1 MMIDYGLSACL
12 PVRLHLDA
20 KPIDCV
26 NVNLCCTVQYSTV
39 LTAFH
44 LFLSI
49 ICTISLNVV
58 IGPNGTG
65 KSTILCAICL
75 GLGGQP
81 DLLGRA
87 GDARD
92 FIMHEKEIAMI
103 EIELAPFPNSPTH
116 VLKRTIDRNKGSTGK
131 KSRGIAASTYEING
145 TVVKLEQ
152 VKKLVSETY
161 RIAID
166 NLCTFLPQ
174 DRVGSFS
181 GFDSKQLLKET
192 ELSVS
197 ASGHLWET
205 HQKLMQLEEEMQNS
219 HFDLET
225 ARAELNRLEQE
236 VNRLEREKA
245 LMEEREE
252 CVQKLQLYEKKM
264 LWVCFEEKRLA
275 ALDMKEQ
282 RKQVKDRL
290 KVAQQGMA
298 PLMGEISRLEHEYD
312 RGKHQRVA
320 LQKDTD
326 QYRRIYYECLSKAEK
341 HQDALDGISNELS
354 AVDSMKRNAENAV
367 KAREGKVQ
375 EILSILSNY
384 PSEEEIG
391 EKVKA
396 VQDELR
402 ALKHEMNMAKRE
414 VINQQK

>member
-1 MMIDYGLSACL
+1 
-12 PVRLHLDA
+12 
-20 KPIDCV
+20 
-26 NVNLCCTVQYSTV
+26 
-39 LTAFH
+39 
-44 LFLSI
+44 
-49 ICTISLNVV
+49 VV

-87 GDARD
+87 DDART
-92 FIMHEKEIAMI
+92 FIMNEKDIAMI
-103 EIELAPFPNSPTH
+103 EIELAPFPNSTTH
-116 VLKRTIDRNKGSTGK
+116 IIKRTIDRNKGSTGK
-131 KSRGIAASTYEING
+131 KSRGIAASTFEING
-145 TVVKLEQ
+145 KVVKLDQ

-181 GFDSKQLLKET
+181 GIDSKELLKQT
-192 ELSVS
+192 EMSVS

-236 VNRLEREKA
+236 VKRLEREKT

-252 CVQKLQLYEKKM
+252 CVEKLQLYEKKM

-298 PLMGEISRLEHEYD
+298 PLMEEIGRLEHEYD

-320 LQKDTD
+320 LMKDID
-326 QYRRIYYECLSKAEK
+326 QYRRMHHDSLSKAEK
-341 HQDALDGISNELS
+341 HLDALDGISNELS

-367 KAREGKVQ
+367 RAREEKVQ
-375 EILSILSNY
+375 EILSILKNY

-391 EKVKA
+391 EKVKE
-396 VQDELR
+396 VQEELR
-402 ALKHEMNMAKRE
+402 GLKHEMNLAKRE